1 MKTKLFFL
9 ATLLFAMNFSFSNNA
24 KLIVP
29 QNCDYL
35 CQAQKSYAKGN
46 CRAAKSSYKL
56 AVKINNRYDKVL
68 NDSINNCLSNSG
80 ETATAYNTNTELLK
94 DLKPFDNG
102 SNNKDVE
109 DGNLAF
115 RNEEYIL
122 AARYF
127 LRYLTNTNNQNLFN
141 KYPNKEDTFN
151 NKIEYCLQMV
161 VVD

>member
-1 MKTKLFFL
+1 MKTKLIFL
-9 ATLLFAMNFSFSNNA
+9 ATLLFAMNFSFSNTA

-29 QNCDYL
+29 QCDYL
-35 CQAQKSYAKGN
+35 CQAQNSYAKGN

-56 AVKINNRYDKVL
+56 SVKINNRYDKDL
-68 NDSINNCLSNSG
+68 NDNINICLSKSG
-80 ETATAYNTNTELLK
+80 ETATADITELLK
-94 DLKPFDNG
+94 DLKPFNNG
-102 SNNKDVE
+102 SNNEDVE

-115 RNEEYIL
+115 RNKQYIL

-151 NKIEYCLQMV
+151 DKIEYCLQMAG
-161 VVD
+161 VD